1 MKKSFIIIFLVLIM
15 SILMGTCVIATET
28 TINLEGSTTVPPG
41 GTSTLNLKIS
51 SEETI
56 GVISGKIEYD
66 SNIDNIILSAKNN
79 WTVTYNSETGV
90 FNAYKAEGAKIEEI
104 MEIKY
109 TVSDTVSLGTIKV
122 DDIKM
127 VNINYELK
135 SVESITKEIN
145 IQKVI
150 EKIQITNQPI
160 KMQYIEGQNFDT
172 TGMKVTATYNDGT
185 TKEIT
190 EYTITNGESLSVG
203 QTSVTISYKENGV
216 TKTTTQ
222 AITVEEKLK
231 ANLKNY
237 GATEENGVK
246 YIENIRPNTKIQG
259 LIENIE
265 TNGTIKFYK
274 GDAEITN
281 INSKMQTGM
290 TIKIILGNQ
299 ETSCTLVVKGDLN
312 GDGEMGDIDLL
323 RLVRYQA
330 GLDTNLNGAYLKA
343 ADIYKDG
350 TCADNK
356 DLLKI
361 ARVLAGLEVL

>member
-66 SNIDNIILSAKNN
+66 SNINNIILSAKNN

-90 FNAYKAEGAKIEEI
+90 FNVYKAEGAKIEEI

-203 QTSVTISYKENGV
+203 QTSVTIGYTEDGV

-237 GATEENGVK
+237 EETEENVVK
-246 YIENIRPNTKIQG
+246 YIENISPNTKIEG
-259 LIENIE
+259 LIENI
-265 TNGTIKFYK
+265 
-274 GDAEITN
+274 
-281 INSKMQTGM
+281 
-290 TIKIILGNQ
+290 
-299 ETSCTLVVKGDLN
+299 
-312 GDGEMGDIDLL
+312 
-323 RLVRYQA
+323 
-330 GLDTNLNGAYLKA
+330 
-343 ADIYKDG
+343 
-350 TCADNK
+350 
-356 DLLKI
+356 
-361 ARVLAGLEVL
+361 